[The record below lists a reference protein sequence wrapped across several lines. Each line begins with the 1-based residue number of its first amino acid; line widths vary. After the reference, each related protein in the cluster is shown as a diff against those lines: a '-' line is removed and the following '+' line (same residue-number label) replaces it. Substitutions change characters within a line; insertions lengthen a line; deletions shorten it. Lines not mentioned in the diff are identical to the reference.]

1 MELMPETERVKAF
14 LGAMILGSPGG
25 SLEYR
30 YSDFLPER
38 CSLAAFVSAY
48 LHCSAR
54 IDYPQTPNGE
64 PSA

>member
-1 MELMPETERVKAF
+1 MALMPETQRVKAF
-14 LGAMILGSPGG
+14 LCATILGSPGW

-48 LHCSAR
+48 RRVRGSL
-54 IDYPQTPNGE
+54 
-64 PSA
+64 